1 MKPDNT
7 ILFDTLREAGA
18 SPQLAHRAV
27 QEILNIAGHN
37 IITTVESRI
46 AESSSKIESMQREI
60 QHFATKDY
68 VQNTK
73 VWWLVTAGAMGGLV
87 GAHLSNLGN

>member
-1 MKPDNT
+1 MEPDDT

-27 QEILNIAGHN
+27 QEVFKIAGHN
-37 IITTVESRI
+37 ITTTVESRI
-46 AESSSKIESMQREI
+46 AESNSKIESLRREM

-73 VWWLVTAGAMGGLV
+73 IWWLVTAGAVGGLV
-87 GAHLSNLGN
+87 GTQLPT